1 MPPIDKSS
9 VENGHKRGEFPMTE
23 FTVHPPDNAPKSQ
36 NLRRLAAWYRAFAE
50 RAGNPAIWEGRSR
63 MAEDLDAEA
72 HRLEQSR
79 RGWRAGQ
86 EQIEIE
92 ESSPTA
98 LDRSQT
104 ESVFPAWCRP
114 TDGTEET
121 K

>member
-9 VENGHKRGEFPMTE
+9 VENGHQRGASPMTE
-23 FTVHPPDNAPKSQ
+23 FTVHTPDNAPKSQ

-50 RAGNPAIWEGRSR
+50 RAGNPAIWEGRLR

-79 RGWRAGQ
+79 RGRRAGQ
-86 EQIEIE
+86 EQIAIE
-92 ESSPTA
+92 ESSRTA
-98 LDRSQT
+98 PDRSQT
-104 ESVFPAWCRP
+104 ESVFPNRGRL
-114 TDGTEET
+114 TSDTEET

>member
-1 MPPIDKSS
+1 
-9 VENGHKRGEFPMTE
+9 MTE
-23 FTVHPPDNAPKSQ
+23 FTVHTPDNAPKSQ

-50 RAGNPAIWEGRSR
+50 RAGNPAIWEARLH

-79 RGWRAGQ
+79 RGRRAGQ
-86 EQIEIE
+86 EQ
-92 ESSPTA
+92 SSRTA
-98 LDRSQT
+98 PDLSQT
-104 ESVFPAWCRP
+104 ESVFPGRGRP